1 MPWSQIVPALVGEVL
16 ALDHSEIARSAMTH
30 ALVTWVATAIRSCEW
45 VEAQQAVRTL
55 RHVDPDGRLS
65 EAAMT
70 DALSG
75 VDTDEL
81 SQNLDENDASHHA
94 RFASLMVALGRPALD
109 IACSVMCAANK
120 VRVRAAATTAVCYMC
135 SEHPEWLTPWLT
147 DSRWQ
152 MVRNL
157 VFALG
162 QIGGDEI
169 APLLRL
175 ASEHNEV
182 RVRRAVVQSLG
193 ALPLEVRAPILI
205 KQFNTRDS
213 QLLASAL
220 GMLTRVRDPRVARA
234 ILAYIEKPDFV
245 SRSEENKR
253 ALFTAL
259 AEVAGD
265 ESVPTLERLLNE
277 GGWFARR
284 TVERIAT
291 ARTLRRIG
299 TDKALTALEVGL
311 RSKSEAVRAVC
322 LDAMNLRMAP

>member
-1 MPWSQIVPALVGEVL
+1 
-16 ALDHSEIARSAMTH
+16 
-30 ALVTWVATAIRSCEW
+30 
-45 VEAQQAVRTL
+45 
-55 RHVDPDGRLS
+55 
-65 EAAMT
+65 
-70 DALSG
+70 
-75 VDTDEL
+75 
-81 SQNLDENDASHHA
+81 
-94 RFASLMVALGRPALD
+94 MVALGHPALD
-109 IACSVMCAANK
+109 IACSVMCAASK
-120 VRVRAAATTAVCYMC
+120 VRVRAAATSAVCYIC
-135 SEHPEWLTPWLT
+135 GENPEWLTTYLT

-152 MVRNL
+152 MVRNV

-175 ASEHNEV
+175 ASEHYEV

-193 ALPLEVRAPILI
+193 ALPLELRAPMLI
-205 KQFNTRDS
+205 KQLSTRDS

-220 GMLTRVRDPRVARA
+220 GMLTRARDPRVARA
-234 ILAYIEKPDFV
+234 ILAHIQKPDFA

-265 ESVPTLERLLNE
+265 ESVPALERLLNE

-299 TDKALTALEVGL
+299 SEKALGALEVGL
-311 RSKSEAVRAVC
+311 RSKSEAVRSVC
-322 LDAMNLRMAP
+322 LEAMSRRMAP